1 MVTCCLGFLFLL
13 NRGRPIFLGSKL
25 DILSALAHPTQNPTP
40 PTLPNHHRLLIVEY
54 QDVASANATLNYD
67 NQTTS
72 LQEYALVNGHEYLFD
87 STSYL
92 PTDANAPF
100 IKSKDDEQTWL
111 TERVYHSSMKHV
123 AVLLRAI
130 LHELSKEV
138 DSCVRWI
145 WSV

>member
-1 MVTCCLGFLFLL
+1 MLSWLL
-13 NRGRPIFLGSKL
+13 VPARPCPS
-25 DILSALAHPTQNPTP
+25 DIPRLQARYTVSFSAPNPKPDTAYAPQPP
-40 PTLPNHHRLLIVEY
+40 PTAHRGIPRCRFRER
-54 QDVASANATLNYD
+54 DAHD

-87 STSYL
+87 SASYF

-100 IKSKDDEQTWL
+100 IESKDDEQTWL
-111 TERVYHSSMKHV
+111 TDRLYHPSMKHI

-130 LHELSKEV
+130 LHELSKDV
-138 DSCVRWI
+138 DSRVRWI